1 MLICSR
7 VRIKSPCCYKFTNV
21 LKEKHLQAGHEQ
33 LNLKMY
39 FLVQN
44 TLGGPI
50 NLSVWRHQKAND
62 ICRTKFMD
70 SISQLTLVEKTR
82 KSINCFHYKNKSF
95 LDGDIP
101 FKDQEIE
108 NDDIVV
114 FTDQTDE
121 EIIVGVIEASSKA
134 QMERGEKGTEDE

>member
-1 MLICSR
+1 
-7 VRIKSPCCYKFTNV
+7 
-21 LKEKHLQAGHEQ
+21 LQAGHEQ

-62 ICRTKFMD
+62 ICRTSFMD
-70 SISQLTLVEKTR
+70 SISQLTLDEETR
-82 KSINCFHYKNKSF
+82 NSINCLHYKNSCF
-95 LDGDIP
+95 LYGDIP
-101 FKDQEIE
+101 FKDQKIE

-114 FTDQTDE
+114 FTDQTDK
-121 EIIVGVIEASSKA
+121 EIIIGVIEASSDFQK
-134 QMERGEKGTEDE
+134 ERGENGR

>member
-1 MLICSR
+1 M
-7 VRIKSPCCYKFTNV
+7 
-21 LKEKHLQAGHEQ
+21 QAGHEQ

-70 SISQLTLVEKTR
+70 SISQLTLDEETR
-82 KSINCFHYKNKSF
+82 NSINCLHYKNSCF
-95 LDGDIP
+95 LYGDIP
-101 FKDQEIE
+101 FKDQKIE

-114 FTDQTDE
+114 FTDQTDK
-121 EIIVGVIEASSKA
+121 EIIIGVIEASSDFQK
-134 QMERGEKGTEDE
+134 ERGENGR

>member
-1 MLICSR
+1 MQ
-7 VRIKSPCCYKFTNV
+7 T
-21 LKEKHLQAGHEQ
+21 GHEQ

-44 TLGGPI
+44 TLGGPT
-50 NLSVWRHQKAND
+50 NFGVWRHQKAND
-62 ICRTKFMD
+62 ICRTNFMD
-70 SISQLTLVEKTR
+70 SISQLTLDEETR
-82 KSINCFHYKNKSF
+82 NSINCLRYKDSCF

-114 FTDQTDE
+114 FTDQSDKE
-121 EIIVGVIEASSKA
+121 MVIGVIEASSET
-134 QMERGEKGTEDE
+134 QMKREENGR

>member
-1 MLICSR
+1 
-7 VRIKSPCCYKFTNV
+7 
-21 LKEKHLQAGHEQ
+21 LQAGHEQ

-62 ICRTKFMD
+62 ICRTRFMD
-70 SISQLTLVEKTR
+70 SISQLTLDEETR
-82 KSINCFHYKNKSF
+82 NSINCLHYKDSCF
-95 LDGDIP
+95 LDGDIL
-101 FKDQEIE
+101 FKDQNIE

-121 EIIVGVIEASSKA
+121 ELIIGVIEASSDFQK
-134 QMERGEKGTEDE
+134 ERGENGR